1 MQNNKESH
9 RSRRQGASEPQDTSA
24 RSDQSGRLSR
34 WMQSL
39 LQMGLGEPLL
49 RAATHIFS
57 VIAIVIVIWL
67 AQVYFSQPNARTKG
81 NQRPPQGPTPPPAA
95 PLTDASAPQDL
106 SSFGI
111 VRQTDPHTNIP
122 ARPRQDI
129 VKYTVVAGDTVSGIA
144 ERYGLQPAT
153 IFAANYYILLDD
165 PHSLRPGQVLNILPI
180 DGVYREWQAG
190 EGINLVARFY
200 HVKPDDIVNFSANHL
215 SPATVGD
222 YDHPN
227 IAPGTWII
235 VPGGVYQ
242 YHAPGSVPL
251 GITRSNPA
259 SAQVA
264 GAGACAPV
272 TGGAVGYGTFVY
284 PTDRH
289 FVSGFDYSTKTN
301 HLGIDLA
308 GNMGDNVYAADGGV
322 RS

>member
-122 ARPRQDI
+122 ARPRQDV

-165 PHSLRPGQVLNILPI
+165 PHSLRPGQDAHLVVADHALVPEERFGEADRVGPPEHFAVDDEARHAEHPARDRVLGVLAQRIL
-180 DGVYREWQAG
+180 DRRGRKALLVDVERAHQRREA
-190 EGINLVARFY
+190 LR
-200 HVKPDDIVNFSANHL
+200 
-215 SPATVGD
+215 VG
-222 YDHPN
+222 
-227 IAPGTWII
+227 
-235 VPGGVYQ
+235 
-242 YHAPGSVPL
+242 
-251 GITRSNPA
+251 
-259 SAQVA
+259 
-264 GAGACAPV
+264 
-272 TGGAVGYGTFVY
+272 
-284 PTDRH
+284 
-289 FVSGFDYSTKTN
+289 
-301 HLGIDLA
+301 
-308 GNMGDNVYAADGGV
+308 
-322 RS
+322 